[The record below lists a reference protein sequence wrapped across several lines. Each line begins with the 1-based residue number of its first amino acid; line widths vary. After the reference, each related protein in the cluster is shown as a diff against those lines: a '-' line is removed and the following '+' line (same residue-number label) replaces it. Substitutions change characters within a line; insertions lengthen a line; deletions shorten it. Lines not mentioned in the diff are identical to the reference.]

1 MSLKSYELK
10 ETATQLLAAMLSNP
24 HIYPQVSDEG
34 GYGQMEQQLI
44 LTAVEMAES
53 LIQHIENA
61 HPLTDAGEAGEQGKK
76 TQA

>member
-1 MSLKSYELK
+1 VNLQTYQLK

-34 GYGQMEQQLI
+34 GYGQIEQQLI
-44 LTAVEMAES
+44 IAAVEMAES

-61 HPLTDAGEAGEQGKK
+61 HPQGETEINSQNE
-76 TQA
+76 